1 MVMAVKSR
9 PLPPTRGS
17 LATGVPEAEPGTMF
31 AQSVGGGIEVRAREK
46 RTIVFG
52 RDRAAVHVC
61 LGPDDR
67 QVSRQHGRLVHR
79 GGRWWVHNT
88 GKLPIQLPGSQ
99 LLFTGEEPVPLATG
113 YSPMFVHG
121 SRKRVH
127 LLEVYVAGE
136 TGDRPAPRPDDPTQP
151 PARWSLDDAERLALV
166 VLGQRYLL
174 HEARPV
180 PQTWQQTAS
189 QLHELRPDDG
199 WNHKRVER
207 LVEKVRMRLSAR
219 GVPGLT
225 RDEVPEPIG
234 NALNDN
240 LLREL
245 LLSTTLT
252 PRDLALIAPPD

>member
-1 MVMAVKSR
+1 MAIALKSR
-9 PLPPTRGS
+9 PLPPTHGS
-17 LATGVPEAEPGTMF
+17 LAIGVPASTPGTMF

-46 RTIVFG
+46 RAIIFG
-52 RDRAAVHVC
+52 RDRAEVHVC

-67 QVSRQHGRLVHR
+67 QVSRQHGRLVHQ

-88 GKLPIQLPGSQ
+88 GQLPIQLPGSRM
-99 LLFTGEEPVPLATG
+99 LFTGEEPVPLADG
-113 YSPMFVHG
+113 YSPLFVHG
-121 SRKRVH
+121 SRQRVH
-127 LLEVYVAGE
+127 LLEVYVAGD
-136 TGDRPAPRPDDPTQP
+136 TGGRPAERHDDATVP
-151 PARWSLDDAERLALV
+151 PARWELDDTERLALV
-166 VLGQRYLL
+166 ILGQRYLL

-180 PQTWQQTAS
+180 PLTWQQTAK
-189 QLHELRPDDG
+189 QLAERSPDAG

-207 LVEKVRMRLSAR
+207 LIEKVRLRLSAH

-245 LLSTTLT
+245 LLTTTLT
-252 PRDLALIAPPD
+252 PRDLVLLDAS